1 MNKYEFDHDGK
12 TTFEALGISD
22 ERRDEIIEVLT
33 SVVTR
38 AVLTDHLINSTSK
51 ALEVLVNETL
61 PSTVV
66 EAMAIGYH
74 YALIQASAVKVA
86 KSVFSE
92 IKP

>member
-1 MNKYEFDHDGK
+1 MNKYEFNHDGT

-38 AVLTDHLINSTSK
+38 AVFTDHLINSTSK
-51 ALEVLVNETL
+51 ALEVLVNETQ
-61 PSTVV
+61 PSTFV
-66 EAMAIGYH
+66 EAMAIGYR
-74 YALIQASAVKVA
+74 YALAHQSAVKVA
-86 KSVFSE
+86 KSMFPE